1 MKQEEIFIL
10 RRWRNYPKELW
21 RASLKNIETKEVRY
35 FHSPESLAKYF
46 EQITEQSTAPK
57 AKDKNPDE
65 AILST

>member
-1 MKQEEIFIL
+1 MKQEEVFIL

-46 EQITEQSTAPK
+46 AQVTESAATK
-57 AKDKNPDE
+57 AEEKNQDE
-65 AILST
+65 LVLSN